1 MKKHLTEIIIF
12 AIQLFMFYIF
22 PMFTGP
28 TEVIAMV
35 LIMLAMTLIVSFMLG
50 IMSSCILKYLYP
62 FVIAILF
69 LPTIPIYYNI
79 SALVHSL
86 WYFVLSASGL
96 IIGGLIRLIAV
107 KIASRKHN
115 RALRE
120 TL

>member
-35 LIMLAMTLIVSFMLG
+35 LIMLAMTLIVSFVLG
-50 IMSSCILKYLYP
+50 IVSNCILKYLYP

-96 IIGGLIRLIAV
+96 IVGGLIRLIAV
-107 KIASRKHN
+107 KIAYRKHN